1 MRQWHYFMGAQT
13 ELSKTFQGM
22 DLERISSFL
31 QGYGSDWMK
40 WKHNPP
46 VASHMGGIW
55 EIQIRSARNVLA
67 ALTKTHGKSFDDK
80 SLKT

>member
-1 MRQWHYFMGAQT
+1 
-13 ELSKTFQGM
+13 M

-31 QGYGSDWMK
+31 QGYGLDWIK

-46 VASHMGGIW
+46 AASHMDGIW

-67 ALTKTHGKSFDDK
+67 ALTKTYGKSFDD
-80 SLKT
+80 